1 MKGRNPPASAPRAE
15 DEPAPPGDASAA
27 ERGDGPGRRAGSGQ
41 DRRSGDDVF
50 LCDLCGAPMLNLHC
64 KLLCRRCGYR
74 RDCSDP

>member
-1 MKGRNPPASAPRAE
+1 
-15 DEPAPPGDASAA
+15 
-27 ERGDGPGRRAGSGQ
+27 RGDGPGRRAGSGQ